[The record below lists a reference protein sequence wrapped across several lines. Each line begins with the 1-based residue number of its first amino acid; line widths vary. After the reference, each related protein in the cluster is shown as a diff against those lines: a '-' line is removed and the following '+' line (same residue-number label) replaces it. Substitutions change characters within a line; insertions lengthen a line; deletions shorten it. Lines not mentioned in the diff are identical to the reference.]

1 MGVNRLLLDL
11 RNIVA
16 SCHNKLSSS
25 ISLVFKGIKDIIMEY
40 QFIYQCII
48 NGQFSIIHI
57 LYNHIPKSIDECLR
71 PEYTIGSCDYNISYF
86 ISLIQSV
93 IVYILCIFC
102 IANAMHIKHVNTQ
115 HTTHKH
121 HIDEWLKTVPVL
133 PRGRGYYESSC

>member
-1 MGVNRLLLDL
+1 MGLQEGGLWPRINSSRTSGRWLAGVNRLLLDL

-86 ISLIQSV
+86 ISLIQSI
-93 IVYILCIFC
+93 IVYISRIFC
-102 IANAMHIKHVNTQ
+102 IANSMHIKHVNT
-115 HTTHKH
+115 
-121 HIDEWLKTVPVL
+121 
-133 PRGRGYYESSC
+133 